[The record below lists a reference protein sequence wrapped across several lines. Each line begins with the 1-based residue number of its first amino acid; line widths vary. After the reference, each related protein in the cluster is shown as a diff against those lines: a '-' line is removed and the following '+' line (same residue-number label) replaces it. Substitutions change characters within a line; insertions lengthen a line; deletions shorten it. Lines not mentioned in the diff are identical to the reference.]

1 MLVRRTLLLVIFF
14 LFFFAPGLEN
24 WIKSNPSLWYR
35 PYLVW
40 LIVIAVVY
48 FGQRQRHSPDA

>member
-24 WIKSNPSLWYR
+24 WIKSSPSEWYR
-35 PYLVW
+35 PYLAW
-40 LIVIAVVY
+40 GIVIALIY
-48 FGQRQRHSPDA
+48 IGQRKSQSRDA